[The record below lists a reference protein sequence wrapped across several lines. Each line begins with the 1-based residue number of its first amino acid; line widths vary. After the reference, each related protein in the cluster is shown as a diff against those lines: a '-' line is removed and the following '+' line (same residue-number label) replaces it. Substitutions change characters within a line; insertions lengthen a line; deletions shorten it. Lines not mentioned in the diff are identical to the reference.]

1 MAPDAPETVSRR
13 TNGCILLVDDS
24 DDDRVL
30 TEAAL
35 RRAGFAGRLQMA
47 HDGVEAIDALIGAD
61 AVPGAY
67 DIVLLDIN
75 LPRLSGLE
83 VLERVRARGLRLPI
97 VVVSTSRQPAE
108 IQRALALGADEYL
121 PKDVDFVECCRAI
134 RGLCERWLP
143 R

>member
-1 MAPDAPETVSRR
+1 MK
-13 TNGCILLVDDS
+13 GCVLLVDDS

-35 RRAGFAGRLQMA
+35 RRAGFSGRLDVA
-47 HDGVEAIDALIGAD
+47 RDGVEAVQALLGPPSARD
-61 AVPGAY
+61 AY

-83 VLERVRARGLRLPI
+83 VLERVRSEGVRLPI

-108 IQRALALGADEYL
+108 IQRALALGANEYL
-121 PKDVDFVECCRAI
+121 PKDVDFVECCRVMRA
-134 RGLCERWLP
+134 LCERWLP
-143 R
+143 G